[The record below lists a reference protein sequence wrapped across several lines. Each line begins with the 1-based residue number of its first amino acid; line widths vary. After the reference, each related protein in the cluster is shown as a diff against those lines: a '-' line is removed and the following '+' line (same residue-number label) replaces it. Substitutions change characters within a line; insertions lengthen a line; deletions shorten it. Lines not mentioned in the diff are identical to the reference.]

1 MECKQVELL
10 LTDYAEGELSL
21 EMNEFLADHLN
32 NCPHCREEY
41 EELKGI
47 IQEIHLLSERVE
59 PSSEH
64 KAILRDSL
72 LREQRIF
79 MTSSPFL
86 SALHRKN
93 EELKKRFREERKNRT
108 GEA

>member
-10 LTDYAEGELSL
+10 LTDYAGGELSL
-21 EMNEFLADHLN
+21 EMNDFIAGHLE

-41 EELKGI
+41 EALKEVMQGI
-47 IQEIHLLSERVE
+47 HRLSDNLE
-59 PSSEH
+59 PPPQH
-64 KAILRDSL
+64 KEILRDSL

-79 MTSSPFL
+79 MASSPFL
-86 SALHRKN
+86 SALHKKN
-93 EELKKRFREERKNRT
+93 EEMKKRFAEERKNRT

>member
-10 LTDYAEGELSL
+10 LTDYAGGELSL
-21 EMNEFLADHLN
+21 EMNDFLAAHLN

-41 EELKGI
+41 ETLKKVT
-47 IQEIHLLSERVE
+47 QRIHRLSDNME
-59 PSSEH
+59 PSPQH
-64 KAILRDSL
+64 KASLKDSL

-93 EELKKRFREERKNRT
+93 KELKKRFAEERKNRT